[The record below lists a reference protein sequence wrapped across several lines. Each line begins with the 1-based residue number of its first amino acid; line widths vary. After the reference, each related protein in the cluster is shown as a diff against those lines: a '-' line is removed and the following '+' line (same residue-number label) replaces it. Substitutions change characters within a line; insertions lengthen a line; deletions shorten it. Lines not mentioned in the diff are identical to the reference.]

1 MGNVSWQF
9 KKFADATSAVWA
21 KQGWKDKI
29 AAAFTNSAS
38 IGGDKLST
46 LYTLFTLS
54 QQHGMLWV
62 GTGML
67 PANAKASVRDDVN
80 YLASFSGLM
89 AATPSDASADE
100 LVAGDLRTARL
111 FGERIRE
118 VVQRLH

>member
-1 MGNVSWQF
+1 
-9 KKFADATSAVWA
+9 
-21 KQGWKDKI
+21 
-29 AAAFTNSAS
+29 
-38 IGGDKLST
+38 
-46 LYTLFTLS
+46 
-54 QQHGMLWV
+54 MLWV

-111 FGERIRE
+111 FGERIRD